1 MENCRDG
8 AAEPVIIRQQA
19 QAQYQPQGHD
29 YKINNANV
37 KQCFAQCWNNG
48 EGAPL
53 NPKGSSGANINNQH
67 LGKEQPAVGQIA
79 ALPVFKC
86 G

>member
-1 MENCRDG
+1 
-8 AAEPVIIRQQA
+8 
-19 QAQYQPQGHD
+19 
-29 YKINNANV
+29 
-37 KQCFAQCWNNG
+37 
-48 EGAPL
+48 L
-53 NPKGSSGANINNQH
+53 NPKGRSGANINNQY